1 MAEIDRIIGEAQSEL
16 RDRWANYRDEFEP
29 YGPNDVIHE
38 IADSSVPIYTGDRID
53 AFASDY
59 SLASRDLELAGPDM
73 SIIDLMGIAIYEAI
87 SEALWETWREI
98 EEAQD
103 EDDDEEDEA

>member
-1 MAEIDRIIGEAQSEL
+1 MAEMDRIIGEAQSEL
-16 RDRWANYRDEFEP
+16 RERWTNYRDEFEP

-38 IADSSVPIYTGDRID
+38 IADSSVPVYTGDRID
-53 AFASDY
+53 VFASDY

-87 SEALWETWREI
+87 SEALWDTWREI
-98 EEAQD
+98 EEA
-103 EDDDEEDEA
+103 EADGEAEV